1 MTLSLPS
8 SGLQPRV
15 CCLISLLGLFMAG
28 DRVIQFL
35 SEIGMALLS
44 SSITG
49 RDSLVHEG
57 MTVGLN
63 PIGFKKKNMDP

>member
-1 MTLSLPS
+1 MTLSFPS

-15 CCLISLLGLFMAG
+15 CCLTSLLGLFRAG
-28 DRVIQFL
+28 DGVIQFR
-35 SEIGMALLS
+35 SEIGMALLFF
-44 SSITG
+44 SITG

-63 PIGFKKKNMDP
+63 PIGFFFNMDP